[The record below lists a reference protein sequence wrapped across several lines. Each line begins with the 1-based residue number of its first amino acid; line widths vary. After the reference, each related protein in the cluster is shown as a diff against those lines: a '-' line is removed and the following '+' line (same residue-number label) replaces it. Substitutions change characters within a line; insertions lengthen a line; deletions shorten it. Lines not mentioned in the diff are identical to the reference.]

1 MLTEAEIKVVKSAQL
16 IAAVDGRLYAGIVG
30 KGR

>member
-1 MLTEAEIKVVKSAQL
+1 MTNAEIKVVKSAQL
-16 IAAVDGRLYAGIVG
+16 IATVDGVLHAGIVG

>member
-16 IAAVDGRLYAGIVG
+16 IDPVAGFLRPGVVG

>member
-1 MLTEAEIKVVKSAQL
+1 MLTEAEIRVVKSAQL
-16 IAAVDGRLYAGIVG
+16 IGPVEGLLRVGVVG